1 MKVLWTHNFPPD
13 LSQSGVFMK
22 NMYNSFQDD
31 DLEIDTLYLGNLK
44 SVIQIIRS
52 IIIIYK
58 TSKKYDLVHAQ
69 FGSICGFISIFSQAK
84 TIVTLRG
91 SDWHKYTGPNF
102 LEKFHNLLARLLTKL
117 SLLFHKDIIVMS
129 NRMKNEPFIEK
140 EFQ

>member
-58 TSKKYDLVHAQ
+58 TSKNMILFMLNLAQYVDLYQ
-69 FGSICGFISIFSQAK
+69 
-84 TIVTLRG
+84 
-91 SDWHKYTGPNF
+91 Y
-102 LEKFHNLLARLLTKL
+102 
-117 SLLFHKDIIVMS
+117 SLKQ
-129 NRMKNEPFIEK
+129 R
-140 EFQ
+140 Q